1 MLIDGSESAL
11 RSGAAG
17 AEGAGSVAGGAHAPA
32 WTGANG
38 ASLANDSALSE
49 YEVDRWRLESA
60 TLPRLEPQGKAEPIA
75 TALLPVAPG
84 EAGLLLV
91 LYEGGGIATFN
102 LTGALTPSAEYAS
115 QALWSG
121 GSGAGD
127 ALSTSLLTMAL
138 ASLLLGLAL
147 LCIGA
152 RFGLP
157 VAPTGSWA
165 LRPMAWLRASLRFVA
180 ELALAPAL
188 AATLLI
194 WPDLQWAPLE
204 EPPEPRPNRAAAT
217 PAAAAPPGAAP
228 TGAATPAAAQAA
240 GGLTPLQPLGAAAT
254 AWIAATTAA
263 DIAAGGTLG
272 AAAEAYIAAQTAA
285 DADMVAATVAAT
297 MATSPFAVAA
307 TTAAASVAPI
317 SAVAQP
323 FEPYEPTGAVPGI
336 GAVPGPMANA
346 ATVAN
351 AAAYAAYAAD
361 ARRLLNGSAV
371 VLGTSP
377 HNVVAPSQLQ
387 PQQLGRPAAAP
398 AAASTAST
406 AAPFGPTTAA
416 FAAANAASS
425 TTGAV
430 PAASMLRPPLHSGLH
445 HTCAPGSSSTAHASP
460 APAFR
465 FTPYA
470 PPPAAASAALAPP
483 DSDTEVVD

>member
-1 MLIDGSESAL
+1 M
-11 RSGAAG
+11 
-17 AEGAGSVAGGAHAPA
+17 
-32 WTGANG
+32 GANG
-38 ASLANDSALSE
+38 ATLANDSALSE

-138 ASLLLGLAL
+138 ALLLLGLAL

-165 LRPMAWLRASLRFVA
+165 SRPMAWLRTSLRFVA

-217 PAAAAPPGAAP
+217 PAAAAPPGAATP
-228 TGAATPAAAQAA
+228 GATTPAAAQATA
-240 GGLTPLQPLGAAAT
+240 SAAEGFTPTDGDAAAAYIAAAT
-254 AWIAATTAA
+254 AAGV
-263 DIAAGGTLG
+263 DIAAAVTDDVDI
-272 AAAEAYIAAQTAA
+272 AAAVADDVDIAAADDDDVDIAA
-285 DADMVAATVAAT
+285 AVAAAAAT
-297 MATSPFAVAA
+297 ATAPFAVAA

-323 FEPYEPTGAVPGI
+323 FEPYDPTGAVPGI
-336 GAVPGPMANA
+336 GAVPGTMAHA
-346 ATVAN
+346 ANVAN
-351 AAAYAAYAAD
+351 ATAYAPYAAD
-361 ARRLLNGSAV
+361 AQRLLNGPV
-371 VLGTSP
+371 VVPGTSP

-387 PQQLGRPAAAP
+387 PQQLGRPA
-398 AAASTAST
+398 SI

-425 TTGAV
+425 ATGAE
-430 PAASMLRPPLHSGLH
+430 PAASMLRPPLYSGLH
-445 HTCAPGSSSTAHASP
+445 RTCAPGSSSTAHVSP

-470 PPPAAASAALAPP
+470 PPPTAASAAPALPG
-483 DSDTEVVD
+483 SEDTEVVD

>member
-1 MLIDGSESAL
+1 MEPQPEPSQPG
-11 RSGAAG
+11 GGAG
-17 AEGAGSVAGGAHAPA
+17 AEGAGSAPGGAHAPA

-38 ASLANDSALSE
+38 ATLANDSALSE

-157 VAPTGSWA
+157 VAPIGSWA
-165 LRPMAWLRASLRFVA
+165 LRPMALLRTSLRFVA

-217 PAAAAPPGAAP
+217 PAAAAPPGAATP
-228 TGAATPAAAQAA
+228 GGTAPAAAHAA
-240 GGLTPLQPLGAAAT
+240 ASAAEGFTPTAGAAAGAHVAT
-254 AWIAATTAA
+254 GDDDDVGIAAAA
-263 DIAAGGTLG
+263 AAG
-272 AAAEAYIAAQTAA
+272 TATA
-285 DADMVAATVAAT
+285 
-297 MATSPFAVAA
+297 PFAIAA
-307 TTAAASVAPI
+307 TTAAASGAPMP
-317 SAVAQP
+317 AAAQP
-323 FEPYEPTGAVPGI
+323 FEPFEPTGAVPGMA
-336 GAVPGPMANA
+336 AVPG
-346 ATVAN
+346 
-351 AAAYAAYAAD
+351 AAARATSAANVAAYAAD
-361 ARRLLNGSAV
+361 ARRLLNGSAA

-387 PQQLGRPAAAP
+387 PQQLARPAAAAA
-398 AAASTAST
+398 AAASIAS
-406 AAPFGPTTAA
+406 PFGPTTAA
-416 FAAANAASS
+416 FAAASAASS
-425 TTGAV
+425 ATSAE
-430 PAASMLRPPLHSGLH
+430 PAASMLRPPLH
-445 HTCAPGSSSTAHASP
+445 TCASGSSFTAHVSP

-470 PPPAAASAALAPP
+470 PPAAAAAATLAPP
-483 DSDTEVVD
+483 DSVSEDTEVVD

>member
-1 MLIDGSESAL
+1 MEAGGGVEPQPEPSQPV
-11 RSGAAG
+11 GGAG
-17 AEGAGSVAGGAHAPA
+17 AEGAGSAPGGAHAPA

-38 ASLANDSALSE
+38 ATLANDSALSE

-157 VAPTGSWA
+157 VAPIGSWA
-165 LRPMAWLRASLRFVA
+165 LRSMAWLRTSLRFVA

-217 PAAAAPPGAAP
+217 PAAAAPPGAATP
-228 TGAATPAAAQAA
+228 GGTAPAAAHAAASAAEGFTPAA
-240 GGLTPLQPLGAAAT
+240 GAAA
-254 AWIAATTAA
+254 AAHVAA
-263 DIAAGGTLG
+263 DDDDDVGIVAAAAAG
-272 AAAEAYIAAQTAA
+272 TATA
-285 DADMVAATVAAT
+285 
-297 MATSPFAVAA
+297 PFAIAA
-307 TTAAASVAPI
+307 TTAAASVTPVPYAGEFAPMPGM
-317 SAVAQP
+317 A
-323 FEPYEPTGAVPGI
+323 AVPG
-336 GAVPGPMANA
+336 ATARAANA
-346 ATVAN
+346 ANV
-351 AAAYAAYAAD
+351 AAYAAD
-361 ARRLLNGSAV
+361 ARRLLDGSAS

-387 PQQLGRPAAAP
+387 PQQLARPAAAA
-398 AAASTAST
+398 AAASIAS
-406 AAPFGPTTAA
+406 PFGPTTAA
-416 FAAANAASS
+416 FAAASAASS
-425 TTGAV
+425 ATGAE
-430 PAASMLRPPLHSGLH
+430 PAASMLRPPLH
-445 HTCAPGSSSTAHASP
+445 TCAPGSSFTAHVSP

-470 PPPAAASAALAPP
+470 PPAAAAAATKASP
-483 DSDTEVVD
+483 DSEDTEVVD